1 MRMLSTPRGKSSE
14 EEVPSSNPGVRRI
27 SLREPMLRF
36 LLFFLCPLVLQAHQ
50 IAEISMT
57 VEISGD
63 TATCTAEVDAAYMMP
78 EFRGDEDEEPKD
90 LVWLREQGPEGWQ
103 KIEEATRTFWKECL
117 CLEAD
122 GNELE
127 WTLEVPEFHAPNP
140 GFTIS
145 GEAEELPMIDAV
157 IHVKLPPGTRKLDA
171 EWKEPFGVVLV
182 TTVRQGASAEVKP
195 MVSGERMTLAER
207 GEAEL
212 APVPRSI
219 TDWIVLGFHHILPLG
234 VDHILFVLGL
244 FLLAP
249 KWRPLL
255 QQTITFTIAH
265 SITLG
270 LASLGWV
277 DVSSEKASMGVEVLI
292 AASIAWVGIE
302 NLLVKELGKGR
313 LAFVGLFGLI
323 HGLGF
328 ASVLAE
334 WLPKDHPEQLAGALF
349 GFNVGVELGQ
359 VAVLIGAFALFGW
372 WKDKFAWVKWAGSV
386 LVGLAGLILV
396 AERLSGKEILS
407 FL

>member
-1 MRMLSTPRGKSSE
+1 
-14 EEVPSSNPGVRRI
+14 
-27 SLREPMLRF
+27 MLRF
-36 LLFFLCPLVLQAHQ
+36 LFFLLCPLVLQAHQ

-57 VEISGD
+57 LEISGD

-103 KIEEATRTFWKECL
+103 KIEEATKVFWKECL
-117 CLEAD
+117 RLEAD
-122 GNELE
+122 GKALE
-127 WTLEVPEFHAPNP
+127 WTIQIPEIHEESPPFM
-140 GFTIS
+140 TE

-157 IHVKLPPGTRKLDA
+157 ITVKLPPGTRRLDA
-171 EWKEPFGVVLV
+171 AWKEPFGVVLV
-182 TTVRQGASAEVKP
+182 ATVRQGGQAEVKP
-195 MVSGERMTLAER
+195 IVSGERMTLAER
-207 GEAEL
+207 TETEL
-212 APVPRSI
+212 APAPRSI
-219 TDWIVLGFHHILPLG
+219 TDWIILGFHHILPLG

-249 KWRPLL
+249 KWKPLL
-255 QQTITFTIAH
+255 QQTIIFTIAH

-270 LASLGWV
+270 LASAGWV
-277 DVSSEKASMGVEVLI
+277 DVSSERASLWVEILI

-313 LAFVGLFGLI
+313 LALVGLFGLI

-334 WLPKDHPEQLAGALF
+334 WLPEDHPEQLPGALF
-349 GFNVGVELGQ
+349 GFNVGVEFGQ
-359 VAVLIGAFALFGW
+359 IAVLLGAFALFGW
-372 WKDKFAWVKWAGSV
+372 WKDKFVWVKWAGSV
-386 LVGLAGLILV
+386 LVALAGLVLAI
-396 AERLSGKEILS
+396 ERLSGKEIVG

>member
-1 MRMLSTPRGKSSE
+1 MSK
-14 EEVPSSNPGVRRI
+14 
-27 SLREPMLRF
+27 PMLRF
-36 LLFFLCPLVLQAHQ
+36 LLFLLCPLVLHAHQ

-57 VEISGD
+57 LEISGD

-103 KIEEATRTFWKECL
+103 KIEEATKTFWKECL
-117 CLEAD
+117 RLEAD
-122 GNELE
+122 GQDPE
-127 WTLEVPEFHAPNP
+127 WTIEVPEFHVPNP
-140 GFTIS
+140 RFTIE

-157 IHVKLPPGTRKLDA
+157 ITVKLPPGTRKLDA
-171 EWKEPFGVVLV
+171 AWKEPFGVVLV
-182 TTVRQGASAEVKP
+182 ATVRQGGQAEVKP
-195 MVSGERMTLAER
+195 IVSGYSETLAEL
-207 GEAEL
+207 GGGKL
-212 APVPRSI
+212 APVSRSI
-219 TDWIVLGFHHILPLG
+219 TDWVILGFHHILPLG

-249 KWRPLL
+249 KWKPLL
-255 QQTITFTIAH
+255 QQTIIFTIAH

-270 LASLGWV
+270 LATVGWV
-277 DVSSEKASMGVEVLI
+277 DVSSEETSMWVEVLI

-313 LAFVGLFGLI
+313 LALVGAFGLI

-328 ASVLAE
+328 ASVLSE

-349 GFNVGVELGQ
+349 GFNVGVEFGQ
-359 VAVLIGAFALFGW
+359 IAVLLGAFALFGW
-372 WKDKFAWVKWAGSV
+372 WRDRFVWVKWAGSV
-386 LVGLAGLILV
+386 LVALAGLILMV
-396 AERLSGKEILS
+396 ERLSGKEFVG